1 MKKQFTFI
9 LLVAVVLSL
18 AACSSSKKID
28 DASDWKEVG
37 DPFQELTT
45 MANDIIESGGVA
57 AVGEGRSTRK
67 DIAKQKAIASSELS
81 LAGIFERKVE
91 GLKKNFQEEVGQ
103 GQESEVNELFS
114 VVSKTTISK
123 ALVGAIEKDYKILQ
137 NDDGEYMYGVVLAI
151 TPKTAN
157 MSILDEMSTKKP
169 QLYQRFRASQ
179 AFEELEKE
187 MAKQEK
193 GN

>member
-1 MKKQFTFI
+1 MKKRFTFI
-9 LLVAVVLSL
+9 LLVAV
-18 AACSSSKKID
+18 AIFFTACGSSRKID
-28 DASDWKEVG
+28 DGDEWSEVK

-45 MANDIIESGGVA
+45 MANDIIEGGGVA

-67 DIAKQKAIASSELS
+67 DIAKQKAIASSELA

-103 GQESEVNELFS
+103 AQESEVNELFS

-123 ALVGAIEKDYKILQ
+123 ALVGAIEKDYKIVQ
-137 NDDGEYMYGVVLAI
+137 NKAGEYMYGVVLAI

-157 MSILDEMSTKKP
+157 MSILDEMSAKKP

-187 MAKQEK
+187 MAKQEEK
-193 GN
+193 